1 MKSVLTA
8 TNELRCSRWSRL
20 CELLGVVAPGE
31 RYQAHGHLW
40 AWYQKWAGEAEL
52 DAGVWFR
59 PSLNEIGRWADV
71 GPELECK
78 WGRALLAAGYV
89 ATLKEMYPEPL
100 ASARKGY
107 VALDGEGGVML
118 DCVFP
123 LLRRRMNAAT
133 LCLYLL
139 DRKARAK
146 WANVLRV
153 DGATLESTGQVPAGW
168 LEDGSEAEE
177 ERQQGPAVRE
187 SRAPVAGGAVRRP
200 PSVVGFQAV
209 PADGGGRR
217 YGVDAVAQI
226 REHKYADPLRA
237 LMVIDDSDV
246 AVRSW
251 RKAVAH
257 DRERV
262 CQELGEIVETNDRFF
277 LCRKPAAVLMA
288 NFRRA
293 GLLD

>member
-1 MKSVLTA
+1 MKAVLLPS
-8 TNELRCSRWSRL
+8 NEMCSPRWARL
-20 CELLGVVAPGE
+20 CDLLGVDTPGE

-40 AWYQKWAGEAEL
+40 AWYQFWAKEPEL

-71 GPELECK
+71 GMSQECK

-89 ATLKEMYPEPL
+89 GALKDVYPEPL
-100 ASARKGY
+100 GSARKGY
-107 VALDGEGGVML
+107 CAMDAEGGVML
-118 DCVFP
+118 DSVFP
-123 LLRRRMNAAT
+123 LLRRRANAAT
-133 LCLYLL
+133 LCLYLM
-139 DRKARAK
+139 DRKARGK
-146 WANVLRV
+146 WASVLRV
-153 DGATLESTGQVPAGW
+153 DVATLESTAQVPAGW
-168 LEDGSEAEE
+168 IEDGSAEE
-177 ERQQGPAVRE
+177 ERQAGPEVRE
-187 SRAPVAGGAVRRP
+187 RGASVAGAAQRAA
-200 PSVVGFQAV
+200 VVGFQAV

-217 YGVDAVAQI
+217 YGVDVVAQI

-237 LMVIDDSDV
+237 LMVIDDSEV
-246 AVRSW
+246 AVRCW

-262 CQELGEIVETNDRFF
+262 CQELGAIVETDDRI
-277 LCRKPAAVLMA
+277 LRCRNPAAVLMA

>member
-1 MKSVLTA
+1 
-8 TNELRCSRWSRL
+8 
-20 CELLGVVAPGE
+20 
-31 RYQAHGHLW
+31 
-40 AWYQKWAGEAEL
+40 
-52 DAGVWFR
+52 VW
-59 PSLNEIGRWADV
+59 
-71 GPELECK
+71 PELECK

-139 DRKARAK
+139 DRKARVK

-177 ERQQGPAVRE
+177 ERQAGPEVRERGASVAGPAR
-187 SRAPVAGGAVRRP
+187 RAA
-200 PSVVGFQAV
+200 VVGFQAV

-217 YGVDAVAQI
+217 YGADAVAQI

-262 CQELGEIVETNDRFF
+262 CQELGAIVETDDRFF